1 MKYLTKKG
9 GFRQGR
15 KETLPLYVIMLP
27 GLLYFFIFRYI
38 PLLGTIVAFKDVAP
52 FEGIEAI
59 FTAPWVGLKHFKKFT
74 SSYFFWNILGNTFVL
89 AGLRM
94 VFEFLLPIGLAL
106 MINEIRHLKFK
117 KAIQTI
123 SYLPY
128 FISNVVL
135 AGMVF
140 NLLSLNGGLVPE
152 IIRFFG
158 GQPEYYVGNSDSFR
172 TVLITAIV
180 WKNIGWGTIIYLAA
194 LAGIDPQLYEAAEID
209 GAGVWQKTW
218 KITLPSISYAIVIM
232 FLLRISV
239 VLNQG
244 YEETLLLY
252 SPPVYQVADIID
264 TYVFRIGLEQM
275 NFSFATAVGLFKSL
289 LALLLVGLSNWTTR
303 KMGQESLYS

>member
-1 MKYLTKKG
+1 MTSRRREILS
-9 GFRQGR
+9 
-15 KETLPLYVIMLP
+15 LYWIMLP

-38 PLLGTIVAFKDVAP
+38 PLFGTVVAFKDVAP
-52 FEGIEAI
+52 FEGLEAM
-59 FTAPWVGLKHFKKFT
+59 FTASWVGLKHFKKFI
-74 SSYFFWNILGNTFVL
+74 SSYFFWNILGNTFIL

-94 VFEFLLPIGLAL
+94 IFEFGLPIVLAL
-106 MINEIRHLKFK
+106 MINEIRGLKFK
-117 KAIQTI
+117 KAVQTI

-128 FISNVVL
+128 FVSNVVL

-140 NLLSLNGGLVPE
+140 NLLSLHGGLIPE

-158 GQPEYYVGNSDSFR
+158 GQPEYYVGMSDTFR
-172 TVLITAIV
+172 PVLVTAIV
-180 WKNIGWGTIIYLAA
+180 WKNLGWGTIIYLAA
-194 LAGIDPQLYEAAEID
+194 LTGIDPQLYEAAEID
-209 GAGVWQKTW
+209 GAGRWQQTIR
-218 KITLPSISYAIVIM
+218 ITLPSISYAIVIM
-232 FLLRISV
+232 FLLRVSV

-289 LALLLVGLSNWTTR
+289 LALVLVGLSNWATR
-303 KMGQESLYS
+303 KLGQESLYS